1 MDASGGL
8 TTSPAAFEAEAI
20 ACRVRRIGTE
30 VHPGNLA
37 ASQDLYAPYHEREPY
52 TGVEVARD
60 AAYGPD
66 PRQRLDV
73 FRAAGAG
80 GGRPVAVFVHG
91 GGFVAGDKH
100 RPGSPYHDNV
110 GLWAARQGMVGVTM
124 THRLAPE
131 FGWPSGTQDVA
142 GALGWV
148 RGNIARYG
156 GDPEQIHL
164 MGNSSGAVHAALY
177 LARPE
182 FQPPEGPRVASAV
195 LLSGAY
201 DLPTFDHG
209 RLLPYFG
216 DDPAR
221 YAELSPLPGLLE
233 ADVPVLY
240 TLADF
245 DPPAAHRQAL
255 ALVRAHLERHT
266 RWPHIAFLDGHNH
279 FTTTAHLNT
288 PDDTLGR
295 HILRHI
301 RGTRALNSESPLTHE

>member
-1 MDASGGL
+1 MDAGSGLVSGAQGFDAW
-8 TTSPAAFEAEAI
+8 SI

-30 VHPGNLA
+30 VHPANLA

-52 TGVEVARD
+52 IGVEVTRD
-60 AAYGPD
+60 AAYGTD

-73 FRAAGAG
+73 FRAAGHG
-80 GGRPVAVFVHG
+80 GGRPVVVFVHG

-110 GLWAARQGMVGVTM
+110 GLWAARQGMVGVTI
-124 THRLAPE
+124 THRLAPD
-131 FGWPSGTQDVA
+131 FGWPAGTEDVA
-142 GALGWV
+142 QALGWV
-148 RGNIARYG
+148 RDNVTGHG
-156 GDPEQIHL
+156 GDPGQIHL

-177 LARPE
+177 LTRPE
-182 FQPPEGPRVASAV
+182 FHPPQGARIAGLV

-201 DLPTFDHG
+201 DLPTFDHA
-209 RLLPYFG
+209 RLRPYFG

-233 ADVPVLY
+233 TDVPVLY
-240 TLADF
+240 TLSEF

-255 ALVRAHLERHT
+255 DLVHAHLERHA
-266 RWPHIAFLDGHNH
+266 RRPHIAFLDGHNH

-301 RGTRALNSESPLTHE
+301 RRARPPSNE